1 MGIRLQFLQLHPT
14 AGSPS
19 SENLIVLGKFARWAG
34 SGRKEIHLNWG
45 LMKWK
50 ISVFISVGFS
60 PISVSSLNLNSSD
73 LANIQI
79 AHIIRRFPKHVN
91 TVTFTV
97 GRK

>member
-50 ISVFISVGFS
+50 ISAFIIYLSGLQSHFS
-60 PISVSSLNLNSSD
+60 EQFELE
-73 LANIQI
+73 
-79 AHIIRRFPKHVN
+79 F
-91 TVTFTV
+91 
-97 GRK
+97 